1 MSESLVAK
9 RIEKDTV
16 VVYTEKQS
24 GGTFPKVNSNLKAL
38 GFGGSVP
45 YAFFVFGEMFR
56 TMLRLR
62 PYKSC
67 DAESVVM

>member
-1 MSESLVAK
+1 MADNEKTKISVDSLKHVA
-9 RIEKDTV
+9 
-16 VVYTEKQS
+16 
-24 GGTFPKVNSNLKAL
+24 GGWRYGQIYPFCKAL